1 MQTIQ
6 STSKHLGTSF
16 NLGEKKRKGNSH
28 KPWSSHG
35 DEQDIR
41 EGWMLNNRN
50 AGFTKLLLRTNT
62 HSVRA
67 PSAGGTPHRLLCV
80 TMHTV
85 SEHPVQVVHLT
96 GFSVSP
102 CTQCQSTQCRWYTSQ
117 ASLCH
122 RAHNETAPSATGKP
136 HRAHC
141 VTTSYCGQL
150 DLGLFQHTS
159 WNAVTLNTFLTI
171 SSLSQ
176 YHPDVSG
183 KKC

>member
-1 MQTIQ
+1 MEHEVCDYKSVTFGFRESLKMQTIQ

-80 TMHTV
+80 TVPTMRQ
-85 SEHPVQVVHLT
+85 HPVQQVNLT
-96 GFSVSP
+96 GLTVSP
-102 CTQCQSTQCRWYTSQ
+102 PPTVGN
-117 ASLCH
+117 L
-122 RAHNETAPSATGKP
+122 
-136 HRAHC
+136 
-141 VTTSYCGQL
+141 
-150 DLGLFQHTS
+150 
-159 WNAVTLNTFLTI
+159 I
-171 SSLSQ
+171 
-176 YHPDVSG
+176 
-183 KKC
+183 